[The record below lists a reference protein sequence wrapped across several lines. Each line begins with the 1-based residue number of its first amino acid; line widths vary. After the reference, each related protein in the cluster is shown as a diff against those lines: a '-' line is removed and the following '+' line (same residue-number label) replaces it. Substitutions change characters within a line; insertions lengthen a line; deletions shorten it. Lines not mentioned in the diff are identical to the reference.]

1 MLNFIGQLGTWG
13 PLLILLT
20 LANIVLVIRYS
31 LKLFGS
37 QPDTSTDINK
47 IMILATLVITIGA
60 FSHFSGRYSGLQI
73 YGQMSPAMFAGGY
86 AVSLIAMMFGF
97 VVFIISTLCW
107 FGLRF
112 RLQSLSKTA

>member
-20 LANIVLVIRYS
+20 LAIIVLVVRYG

-37 QPDTSTDINK
+37 EPDKSVDINK

-60 FSHFSGRYSGLQI
+60 FSHFSGLYSGLQI
-73 YGQMSPAMFAGGY
+73 YGEMSPAMFAGGY

-97 VVFIISTLCW
+97 VVFILSTLCW
-107 FGLRF
+107 FGLRT
-112 RLQSLSKTA
+112 RLQRLSRTA